1 MQGALKLSAT
11 VSAEGKIEISRPEL
25 HPGELVEVIILLP
38 EPTETAISTPKSV
51 LEILRQAPGGQLFK
65 TAEEVDAYIR
75 QERDSWD
82 R

>member
-1 MQGALKLSAT
+1 MQGALKIRTT
-11 VSAEGKIEISRPEL
+11 VSADGKIEISRPEL
-25 HPGELVEVIILLP
+25 LPGELVEVIILLP
-38 EPTETAISTPKSV
+38 EPTQAAAPRSA
-51 LEILRQAPGGQLFK
+51 LEILRQVPGRRVFK